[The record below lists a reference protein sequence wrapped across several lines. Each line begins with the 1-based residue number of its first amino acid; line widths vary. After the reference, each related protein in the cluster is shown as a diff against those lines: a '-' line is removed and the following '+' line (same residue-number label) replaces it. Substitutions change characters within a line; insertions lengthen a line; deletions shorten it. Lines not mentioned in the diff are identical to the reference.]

1 MIYEVTV
8 GDKTHRIEL
17 VRSGSAS
24 IWRCILDGREFP
36 LDVVSLQAG
45 VLSFLVE
52 GRSYEVRLDDD
63 KDKDKDK
70 AKDSSGIA
78 TSIVVGNEH
87 FLVTVRDPRS
97 LRSRRRPADAGQGIQ
112 KLTAPMPGKVVRI
125 LAPAGTEVEAGQPV
139 LAIEAMKMQ
148 NELKSPKKGKV
159 KKITVSEGDAV
170 DAGQIL
176 VEVE

>member
-1 MIYEVTV
+1 VIYEVTV

-63 KDKDKDK
+63 KEKDK

-87 FLVTVRDPRS
+87 FLATVRDPRS

-125 LAPAGTEVEAGQPV
+125 LVPAGTEVEAGQPV

-148 NELKSPKKGKV
+148 NEIKSPKKGKV
-159 KKITVSEGDAV
+159 KKITVNEGDAV

-176 VEVE
+176 MEVE

>member
-8 GDKTHRIEL
+8 GNKTHRIEL

-45 VLSFLVE
+45 VLSFLIE
-52 GRSYEVRLDDD
+52 GRSYEARLDN
-63 KDKDKDK
+63 DKDKDK
-70 AKDSSGIA
+70 AKDSSEVA
-78 TSIVVGNEH
+78 TSIVVGNER
-87 FLVTVRDPRS
+87 FLATVRDPRS
-97 LRSRRRPADAGQGIQ
+97 LRSRRGSADAGQGIK

-148 NELKSPKKGKV
+148 NEIKSPKKGRV
-159 KKITVSEGDAV
+159 KKITVNEGDAV